1 LWQGYGNRYSLR
13 CLNDV
18 TVIPRYR
25 SVALNV
31 IRHWFCA
38 FLCLAIPAFSGC
50 GNNLRTQRQVDQFG
64 VQRRALEDQIY
75 DLQYEYNKLADQVEE
90 LGTENSDLRTKVN
103 SMDATDAGPPL
114 IDLNPAE
121 NSSAQIHPT
130 SRSNMQPRVRSASH
144 RVESAD
150 RVEAIILEINR
161 LRTVGRN
168 LDGIRG
174 DDTLLVHLQLR
185 SRKDELVTP
194 RGSVV
199 VAAYEAPSTG
209 SQLLGRWEITVE
221 QLAEII
227 RLRSSSRTIPL
238 QLDFPAGSPAVEFIE
253 IKVQFKPANPTTSED
268 LFAAYTLKIIPR
280 STIAPAWSPN
290 R

>member
-1 LWQGYGNRYSLR
+1 M
-13 CLNDV
+13 
-18 TVIPRYR
+18 
-25 SVALNV
+25 
-31 IRHWFCA
+31 IRHRFCTL
-38 FLCLAIPAFSGC
+38 LCLAIPAFSGC

-64 VQRRALEDQIY
+64 AQRRVLEDQIY

-90 LGTENSDLRTKVN
+90 LETENTDLRTTVN
-103 SMDATDAGPPL
+103 STDTSDVGPPL
-114 IDLNPAE
+114 IDLNPAD
-121 NSSAQIHPT
+121 NSSAQIQPT
-130 SRSNMQPRVRSASH
+130 SRPNLKPTVRSASH

-150 RVEAIILEINR
+150 NVEAISLEINR

-185 SRKDELVTP
+185 SREGELVTS

-199 VAAYEAPSTG
+199 VAAYETSSAG
-209 SQLLGRWEITVE
+209 SQLLGRWDITAA

-227 RLRSSSRTIPL
+227 RSRPSPRTIPL
-238 QLDFPAGSPAVEFIE
+238 KLDFPAGSPAVEFIE
-253 IKVQFKPANPTTSED
+253 IKVQFKPANSATNND
-268 LFAAYTLKIIPR
+268 LFAAYTLKLMPG
-280 STIAPAWSPN
+280 SNLAPAWSPN

>member
-1 LWQGYGNRYSLR
+1 
-13 CLNDV
+13 
-18 TVIPRYR
+18 
-25 SVALNV
+25 V
-31 IRHWFCA
+31 IRYWFCA
-38 FLCLAIPAFSGC
+38 LVCLAIPAFSGC

-75 DLQYEYNKLADQVEE
+75 NLQYEYNKLADKVEE
-90 LGTENSDLRTKVN
+90 LETENMDLRTQAK
-103 SMDATDAGPPL
+103 STDASDVGPPL
-114 IDLNPAE
+114 IDLNPADK
-121 NSSAQIHPT
+121 SSAQIHPT
-130 SRSNMQPRVRSASH
+130 SRSNLQPAVWSTSH

-150 RVEAIILEINR
+150 NLEATSLEINR

-185 SRKDELVTP
+185 SQKDELVTP

-199 VAAYEAPSTG
+199 VAAYKASTAG
-209 SQLLGRWEITVE
+209 SHLLGRWDITAE

-227 RLRSSSRTIPL
+227 RSRPSPRTIPL
-238 QLDFPAGSPAVEFIE
+238 KLDFPAGSPAVEFIE
-253 IKVQFKPANPTTSED
+253 IKVQFKPANPATRND
-268 LFAAYTLKIIPR
+268 LFAVYTLKIIPR
-280 STIAPAWSPN
+280 SNLAPAWSPN

>member
-1 LWQGYGNRYSLR
+1 MRF
-13 CLNDV
+13 
-18 TVIPRYR
+18 
-25 SVALNV
+25 
-31 IRHWFCA
+31 WFCSL
-38 FLCLAIPAFSGC
+38 LCLAIPAFSGC
-50 GNNLRTQRQVDQFG
+50 GNSLRTQRQVDQFG
-64 VQRRALEDQIY
+64 VQRRTLEDQIY
-75 DLQYEYNKLADQVEE
+75 DLQYEYNKLADKVEE
-90 LGTENSDLRTKVN
+90 LETENMDLRTKVN
-103 SMDATDAGPPL
+103 STNASDVGPPL
-114 IDLNPAE
+114 IDLNPADT
-121 NSSAQIHPT
+121 SSAQIHPT
-130 SRSNMQPRVRSASH
+130 SRSNLQPVVRSASH

-150 RVEAIILEINR
+150 SVEAIRLEINR

-199 VAAYEAPSTG
+199 VAAYETPSAG
-209 SQLLGRWEITVE
+209 SQLLGRWDITTE

-227 RLRSSSRTIPL
+227 RSRPSLRTIPL
-238 QLDFPAGSPAVEFIE
+238 KLDFPAGSPEVEEVE
-253 IKVQFKPANPTTSED
+253 IKVQFKPARSETSND

-280 STIAPAWSPN
+280 LNAAPAWSPN

>member
-1 LWQGYGNRYSLR
+1 MIHHR
-13 CLNDV
+13 
-18 TVIPRYR
+18 
-25 SVALNV
+25 
-31 IRHWFCA
+31 FCA
-38 FLCLAIPAFSGC
+38 LLCLVIPAFLGC

-64 VQRRALEDQIY
+64 AQRRVLEDQIY

-90 LGTENSDLRTKVN
+90 LETENTDLRTTVN
-103 SMDATDAGPPL
+103 STDTSDVGPPL
-114 IDLNPAE
+114 IDLNPAD
-121 NSSAQIHPT
+121 NSSAQIQPT
-130 SRSNMQPRVRSASH
+130 SRPNLKPTVRSASH

-150 RVEAIILEINR
+150 NVEAISLEINR

-185 SRKDELVTP
+185 SREGELVTS

-199 VAAYEAPSTG
+199 VAAYETSSAG
-209 SQLLGRWEITVE
+209 SQLLGRWDITAA

-227 RLRSSSRTIPL
+227 RSRPSPRTIPL
-238 QLDFPAGSPAVEFIE
+238 KLDFPAGSPAVEFIE
-253 IKVQFKPANPTTSED
+253 IKVQFKPANSATNND
-268 LFAAYTLKIIPR
+268 LFAAYTLKIMPG
-280 STIAPAWSPN
+280 SNLAPAWSPN

>member
-1 LWQGYGNRYSLR
+1 
-13 CLNDV
+13 
-18 TVIPRYR
+18 
-25 SVALNV
+25 
-31 IRHWFCA
+31 
-38 FLCLAIPAFSGC
+38 LAIPAFSGC

-64 VQRRALEDQIY
+64 VQRRVLEDQIY
-75 DLQYEYNKLADQVEE
+75 DLQYEYNKLADKVAE
-90 LGTENSDLRTKVN
+90 LETQNTDLRTKVN
-103 SMDATDAGPPL
+103 STDASDVGPPL
-114 IDLNPAE
+114 IDLNPAD

-130 SRSNMQPRVRSASH
+130 SRSNLQPTVRSASH

-150 RVEAIILEINR
+150 NIEAINLEINR

-199 VAAYEAPSTG
+199 VAAYETASAG
-209 SQLLGRWEITVE
+209 SQLLGRWDITAE

-227 RLRSSSRTIPL
+227 RSRPSPRTIPL
-238 QLDFPAGSPAVEFIE
+238 KLDFPAGSPAVEFIE
-253 IKVQFKPANPTTSED
+253 IKVQFKPANPATSND

-280 STIAPAWSPN
+280 SKLAPAWSPN